1 MQLCNCWE
9 IIETHIRWDSCERC
23 FIGTHMRWGKV
34 WIMKGNGVIIEYGH
48 SHEVRIDAWE
58 TYEIDEKIMSNF

>member
-1 MQLCNCWE
+1 
-9 IIETHIRWDSCERC
+9 
-23 FIGTHMRWGKV
+23 
-34 WIMKGNGVIIEYGH
+34 MKGNGVIIEYGH